1 MNQLRINNHK
11 LHRDKIRAQTV
22 EISNSTAQYVLSFA
36 SNQWSHHAIIFSAFS
51 VRKKCYK
58 NVFAAH
64 FVGRSLI
71 IVSSQ
76 LLIRHFSKRSKII
89 LV

>member
-1 MNQLRINNHK
+1 MIAIL
-11 LHRDKIRAQTV
+11 
-22 EISNSTAQYVLSFA
+22 SMTAQSVSSFV
-36 SNQWSHHAIIFSAFS
+36 SNQWSHHAIIFSVFS

-64 FVGRSLI
+64 FAGKSLI

-76 LLIRHFSKRSKII
+76 LLIRHFSKKLKITVVQHLKAEKLI
-89 LV
+89 L